1 MIKFNYQ
8 HSTFVSAV
16 VRILSLLLKFMEI
29 LSYFLQWDL
38 DKTPWLSAS
47 IITVNNDVSLTIMGP
62 EGSHEESV

>member
-38 DKTPWLSAS
+38 DKTP
-47 IITVNNDVSLTIMGP
+47 
-62 EGSHEESV
+62 